1 MSHSIRILL
10 TLLFLGTAFAAA
22 RAQGGNVFI
31 PISKYIEMGDS
42 ESLSAWFDDNLEIGI
57 LQKESSSSRNQAKQ
71 IVRRFFEGYTPRS
84 FKITHTAGRPGLK
97 YALGTLNAGVE
108 VFNVTIFVKC
118 KDEDIR
124 MQQFKVE
131 R

>member
-42 ESLSAWFDDNLEIGI
+42 ESL
-57 LQKESSSSRNQAKQ
+57 
-71 IVRRFFEGYTPRS
+71 
-84 FKITHTAGRPGLK
+84 
-97 YALGTLNAGVE
+97 
-108 VFNVTIFVKC
+108 
-118 KDEDIR
+118 
-124 MQQFKVE
+124 
-131 R
+131 